1 MAVGKEV
8 DSDKMDKIPSDGKVI
23 ETDNTADTDEIG
35 EKIIK
40 KVVKGTFKNGD
51 TVRGYLYGGN

>member
-23 ETDNTADTDEIG
+23 ETDNAADTDEIG

-40 KVVKGTFKNGD
+40 KVVKGTFKNED